1 MEESL
6 GSRQS
11 IVGELTSFILPC
23 VAQDVMY
30 CHLCETF
37 LRVEMPAIVNNMI
50 VLGVFKA
57 NFSMWDL

>member
-6 GSRQS
+6 GSRQA
-11 IVGELTSFILPC
+11 IVGEFTSFILPC
-23 VAQDVMY
+23 VTQDVRY

-37 LRVEMPAIVNNMI
+37 LGVEMPAIVNNMI